1 VILECPPIQK
11 GDMKNKQ
18 ASVLGLERI
27 KPDAARKEQHFRKY
41 TRHEVHPRIA
51 SFVHLTR
58 LLTEATRPC
67 RFGCQQ
73 RQSALKVLKTLE
85 LVLALAY
92 GSSKHLLPT
101 ASSVHLPPSY

>member
-41 TRHEVHPRIA
+41 TRGAFTDCFICTSHDHEIVD
-51 SFVHLTR
+51 
-58 LLTEATRPC
+58 
-67 RFGCQQ
+67 
-73 RQSALKVLKTLE
+73 
-85 LVLALAY
+85 
-92 GSSKHLLPT
+92 
-101 ASSVHLPPSY
+101 